1 MRYVSGSR
9 YATKN
14 LTTMSIRNASCPVMS
29 RKKSFLGS
37 PLKKAN
43 SRGVKNELYTAQ
55 HSMNLVHNRYHL
67 QTTASKGKEGVHVSN
82 RKHYRVAFFIAAGK
96 VKKNESQNTK
106 KAKISYCC
114 SVQRSQK
121 KQRIETMELRCT
133 VSRATWRS

>member
-96 VKKNESQNTK
+96 VKKTK
-106 KAKISYCC
+106 VKI
-114 SVQRSQK
+114 QRRLRSPIAAAYKEVK
-121 KQRIETMELRCT
+121 KKTKD
-133 VSRATWRS
+133 